1 MVDRSAEHHPDG
13 LSSGYW
19 YPDEGTASSVDVLNL
34 LRRYRAAEASMRRR
48 TRSTMGMGET
58 DLIALRFLLRE
69 QGEGRSVLQRDL
81 VRTLGVSSPSVTALV
96 DRLVASGHVTRQPH
110 PTDRRAVVVVPT
122 VDSDSEVRA
131 TLGAMHQRMIAAVD
145 ELDGAELEAVARFLS
160 SMISAV
166 EVPQDL
172 DQELRDAVRDDT
184 ARRDASADA
193 EHQIESDGGARRE
206 SGAGGATA

>member
-1 MVDRSAEHHPDG
+1 
-13 LSSGYW
+13 
-19 YPDEGTASSVDVLNL
+19 
-34 LRRYRAAEASMRRR
+34 MRRR

-81 VRTLGVSSPSVTALV
+81 VRALGVSSPSVTALV